1 MILNNA
7 LKKIFAHLCPIC
19 IIRLL
24 DIDISSYLRDRPIK
38 RGDVVIDAG
47 AYNGIFT
54 IIASRLVGKEG
65 KVIAFEPNKDLI
77 IQKKAVKIYKI
88 GLWNKLEIVGFCDE
102 GATSHIKDEEQNK
115 IVCVPFDSLNIGKVD
130 FVKMDIEGAEI
141 EALEGMKETL
151 LKYKPHLAIAT
162 YHIRDGKTTQ
172 KPVENYLKSLGY
184 KVETKYSFH
193 LTTIAE

>member
-1 MILNNA
+1 MTEI
-7 LKKIFAHLCPIC
+7 LKKIFANLCPIS

-24 DIDISSYLRDRPIK
+24 NIDISSYLRDRPIK
-38 RGDVVIDAG
+38 KGDVVVDAG

-65 KVIAFEPNKDLI
+65 KVLAFEPNKDLNI
-77 IQKKAVKIYKI
+77 SKKNVKTYKI
-88 GLWNKLEIVGFCDE
+88 GLWNKLEINGFCDE

-130 FVKMDIEGAEI
+130 FIKMDIEGAEI

-151 LKYKPHLAIAT
+151 IKYKPHLAIAT
-162 YHIRDGKTTQ
+162 YHIRNGSTTQ
-172 KPVENYLKSLGY
+172 KLVENYLKSLGY
-184 KVETKYSFH
+184 EVETKYNFH
-193 LTTIAE
+193 LTTITK